1 MPKTNRLHYAWVV
14 AAVTFIV
21 LLSTSSIRA
30 VPGLMLVPLQ
40 TEFGWSP
47 GAVSSAF
54 GLNILLYG
62 LFGPFSVAIMDRFG
76 MRRVLVASLLCMGCG
91 AALVPFLGAIWQL
104 DVVWGLFVGLG
115 SGATAL
121 VLAATVAGRWFTA
134 KRGIVLGVLTASA
147 AAGQLLLLPVL
158 ARVSQELGWRAM
170 VFVVAGICFA
180 LVPLV
185 IGLMRDRPADLGLA
199 PYGEDGP
206 PHPVQRSTGNL
217 FLTPLRALAAG
228 AANRDFMLLAGSYF
242 ICGATTNGLIATHL
256 VPACVDAGISPVVG
270 ASLLAG
276 MGVFNMIGATA
287 SGWLSDRID
296 NRMLLAIYFV
306 LRGISLI
313 YLPFSFTSLQGLSVF
328 AVFYGLDWIATVP
341 PTVRLC
347 TNIFGREKG
356 GMMYGWV
363 SAAHQLG
370 GATAAFLGGVARGD
384 LGGYLEA
391 FITAGLACMAAAT
404 MVLLIGRGR
413 MRLPA
418 LAG

>member
-1 MPKTNRLHYAWVV
+1 MPKSGRLHYAWVV

-21 LLSTSSIRA
+21 LLTTSSIRA

-40 TEFGWSP
+40 SEFGWSP

-76 MRRVLVASLLCMGCG
+76 MRRVLVASLLCMATG
-91 AALVPFLGAIWQL
+91 AVMVPSLGAVWQFDL
-104 DVVWGLFVGLG
+104 VWGVFVGLG

-134 KRGIVLGVLTASA
+134 RRGVVLGVLTASA

-158 ARVSQELGWRAM
+158 ARVSQQMGWRAM
-170 VFVVAGICFA
+170 LFVVAGLCFA

-185 IGLMRDRPADLGLA
+185 LALLRDRPADLGLA
-199 PYGEDGP
+199 PYGESGP
-206 PHPVQRSTGNL
+206 PHPPVRSERNL
-217 FLTPLRALAAG
+217 FLTPIRALAAG
-228 AANRDFMLLAGSYF
+228 AGNRDFMLLAGSYF

-256 VPACVDAGISPVVG
+256 VPACVDAGISPVLG

-276 MGVFNMIGATA
+276 MGIFNMVGATG

-296 NRMLLAIYFV
+296 NRALLAVYFV
-306 LRGISLI
+306 LRGLSLL
-313 YLPFSFTSLQGLSVF
+313 YLPYSFASFEGLSIF

-341 PTVRLC
+341 PTVRIC

-363 SAAHQLG
+363 SAIHQLG
-370 GATAAFLGGVARGD
+370 GASAAFLAGVARGD
-384 LGGYLEA
+384 FGSYLQA
-391 FITAGLACMAAAT
+391 FIFAGLTCMVAAG

-413 MRLPA
+413 SPLV
-418 LAG
+418 LSAG

>member
-1 MPKTNRLHYAWVV
+1 
-14 AAVTFIV
+14 
-21 LLSTSSIRA
+21 
-30 VPGLMLVPLQ
+30 
-40 TEFGWSP
+40 
-47 GAVSSAF
+47 
-54 GLNILLYG
+54 
-62 LFGPFSVAIMDRFG
+62 
-76 MRRVLVASLLCMGCG
+76 MRRVLVASLLCMGSG

-104 DVVWGLFVGLG
+104 DVVWGMFVGLG

-206 PHPVQRSTGNL
+206 PHPVLRSTGNL

-228 AANRDFMLLAGSYF
+228 AGNRDFMLLAGSYF

-306 LRGISLI
+306 LRGISLL

-413 MRLPA
+413 MRVAA
-418 LAG
+418 LAS